1 MSDIFDEAQRLKIA
15 EVSRQSGINDNK
27 KEIQQL
33 TIAIKLLN
41 DRLDIWAMIFKIA
54 LGTSTVGGIGIILR
68 AMGVV

>member
-41 DRLDIWAMIFKIA
+41 DRLDNWAVIFKIA
-54 LGTSTVGGIGIILR
+54 LGTSTIGGIGIILK